1 MFIQFSIENFAA
13 STNDEHSTVA
23 HASRRKRSANKLQQI
38 HGADT
43 TDPHVRPQDKS
54 NVTERCCEQNRIRCK
69 CDFSRCQMI
78 ECPANQFLHILS
90 QATKIPGKCC
100 AHYAC
105 HPYSPVCFSE
115 YRQRYYNR
123 LDEWEEDPCTQCK
136 CNEMGEK
143 RCEVSHCK
151 PLNCEDKQYID
162 GQCCP
167 ICDTSNSRFCAPDKV
182 CDIHCKNYMFDE
194 SRNCT
199 LCRCAT
205 AATTNTTTQNST
217 ISNYV
222 PVQTS
227 TTDNWT
233 NAEEELTDPLQRH
246 PNGAVNGPQL
256 DYTWLIH
263 LFLGI
268 CITTG
273 AFVVIMSITCRHIC
287 HQKGKHTLNH
297 KQNTPLI

>member
-1 MFIQFSIENFAA
+1 MAL
-13 STNDEHSTVA
+13 
-23 HASRRKRSANKLQQI
+23 KLQRSED
-38 HGADT
+38 ANT
-43 TDPHVRPQDKS
+43 TDNIRHQDNS
-54 NVTERCCEQNRIRCK
+54 NATDRCCDANRIQCK

-78 ECPANQFLHILS
+78 ECPPGQFKQILT

-100 AHYAC
+100 ARHVC
-105 HPYSPVCFSE
+105 SPNRPVCYSE
-115 YRQRYYNR
+115 NLKRTFNAM
-123 LDEWEEDPCTQCK
+123 EKWEEDACTHCE

-143 RCEVSHCK
+143 HCEVSHCK

-162 GQCCP
+162 GECCP
-167 ICDTSNSRFCAPDKV
+167 VCDISNSRFCAPDKV
-182 CDIHCKNYMFDE
+182 CDIHCLNYMFDA

-205 AATTNTTTQNST
+205 ASMKNNT
-217 ISNYV
+217 SNYV
-222 PVQTS
+222 PMQTS
-227 TTDNWT
+227 TDNWT
-233 NAEEELTDPLQRH
+233 DSDGVDDSSQSNPNNAADEP
-246 PNGAVNGPQL
+246 PI

-273 AFVVIMSITCRHIC
+273 AFAIIMSITCRHIC